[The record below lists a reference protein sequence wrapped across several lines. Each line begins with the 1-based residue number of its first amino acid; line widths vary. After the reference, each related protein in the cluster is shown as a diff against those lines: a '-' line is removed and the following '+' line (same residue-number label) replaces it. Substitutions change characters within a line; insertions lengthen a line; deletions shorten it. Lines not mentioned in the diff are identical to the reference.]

1 LSLITTD
8 RLTSLLSE
16 YVRKTGASVDLLL
29 VWGLALQAY
38 GYTDRSTQD
47 VDGELVGDL
56 EPLVQFLKGH
66 QVPADLGENMSGWSV
81 VAMPPG
87 YRDRATVHLEQ
98 PGVRLRLLHPT
109 DFVVAKLRRGTDLDL
124 EDAEY
129 VTRRFKVSSHAVRK
143 AAEAAIAA
151 SPQDTA
157 IFLFR
162 KTVELFCGRIE
173 GRPTASP

>member
-1 LSLITTD
+1 MSPITTD
-8 RLTSLLSE
+8 RLTSLLVE
-16 YVRKTGASVDLLL
+16 YVRKTGTTVDLLL
-29 VWGLALQAY
+29 VGGLALQAY
-38 GYTDRSTQD
+38 GYTDRSTLD
-47 VDGELVGDL
+47 VDGELAGNLD
-56 EPLVQFLKGH
+56 PLVHFLRDH

-87 YRDRATVHLEQ
+87 YRDRASVHLEQ
-98 PGVRLRLLHPT
+98 PGLRLRLLHPG
-109 DFVVAKLRRGTDLDL
+109 DFIIAKLRRGTDLDL

-129 VTRRFKVSSHAVRK
+129 VARRFHVSAKAVRD

-162 KTVELFCGRIE
+162 KAVELFCSRIE
-173 GRPTASP
+173 TR